1 MNINLIMEFFYKK
14 ASKRIREKVNESG
27 LTHRQIYMRDSKQIS
42 WIINNNKT
50 RNNRFLITDAVLENS
65 DDFMNPIGLLPILTF
80 NNIREIL
87 WGTDEEINKYLL
99 DLFRLLWLEVTEDN
113 NPYQLDRELYL
124 CDYVDYA
131 KYSTY
136 WNILTSPENIYP
148 AIMYGI
154 YEDDVMENID
164 SAREFAF
171 KYLYHKCKQN
181 FTEIFFSFAN
191 NTKSFHKID
200 KVFQNSFIEKSF
212 VPMLNEYKPDDNSLG
227 IRAKMLIESDLSQ
240 CASLVSGN
248 KKDSKGYL
256 SKLIHISSKYITEL
270 EHLQSSMTNFLF
282 MDDSKYNKKD
292 VPF

>member
-50 RNNRFLITDAVLENS
+50 RNNRFLITDAVLENH
-65 DDFMNPIGLLPILTF
+65 DDFMNPIGLLQKLTF
-80 NNIREIL
+80 NNKREIL
-87 WGTDEEINKYLL
+87 WGTDEEINKYLPE
-99 DLFRLLWLEVTEDN
+99 LFRLLWLEVTEDN
-113 NPYQLDRELYL
+113 NPYQLDKELYL
-124 CDYVDYA
+124 CDYVPYA

-136 WNILTSPENIYP
+136 WDILYSPENIYP
-148 AIMYGI
+148 AIKYGI
-154 YEDDVMENID
+154 YEDDIMKNID
-164 SAREFAF
+164 LAREYAF
-171 KYLYHKCKQN
+171 KYVYHKCKHD
-181 FTEIFFSFAN
+181 FAEIFFSFAN
-191 NTKSFHKID
+191 NTTSFHKID
-200 KVFQNSFIEKSF
+200 KVFQSSFIEERF
-212 VPMLNEYKPDDNSLG
+212 IPMLNVYKPDDNSLG

-270 EHLQSSMTNFLF
+270 EYLQSSMMSYLF
-282 MDDSKYNKKD
+282 MDNTK
-292 VPF
+292 